1 MNQVQKPEIR
11 TLLIVEDDESLN
23 EMLSNWFDEQGYTG
37 VSMRTA
43 TSALAWLEKGNCAHA
58 IISDFRMPGMNG
70 MEFLQ
75 AIRSKGDNTPF
86 ILVTGFLD
94 MKLARTAL
102 QLNCMDILEKPVALD
117 ELAPV
122 ADKALEVGMR
132 RREITRLLA
141 GLGQEFPELD
151 KKVEKIEQLM
161 LTTTKLC
168 TSVAKITA

>member
-1 MNQVQKPEIR
+1 MQKQEIR
-11 TLLIVEDDESLN
+11 TLLIVEDDEGLN
-23 EMLSNWFDEQGYTG
+23 EMLSTWFVERGYTG

-58 IISDFRMPGMNG
+58 IISDLRMPGMDG
-70 MEFLQ
+70 MEFLH

-86 ILVTGFLD
+86 ILVTGYLD
-94 MKLARTAL
+94 MKVARLAM
-102 QLNCMDILEKPVALD
+102 QLNCMDVLEKPMSLE

-132 RREITRLLA
+132 RRQISSLLA
-141 GLGQEFPELD
+141 GLGRDHPELD
-151 KKVEKIEQLM
+151 KKIEKIEQLI

-168 TSVAKITA
+168 TSVASL